1 MYKKIVL
8 WTLLSFE
15 LTYAALPPRYQKM
28 KDLDVMVD
36 YIRTHQKILSTLG
49 QIDLITYSIYYNYN
63 CRIHFERKTS
73 FHLPGWVGPA
83 EDLVFKSN
91 KCSDTK

>member
-8 WTLLSFE
+8 STLFILEVS
-15 LTYAALPPRYQKM
+15 YAALPPRFQKI

-36 YIRTHQKILSTLG
+36 YIRTHQKVASTLG
-49 QIDLITYSIYYNYN
+49 QIDLRNYSINYNYN
-63 CRIHFERKTS
+63 CRIIFERKTS

-83 EDLVFKSN
+83 EDLVFKSDR
-91 KCSDTK
+91 CSDTL